1 MHLFSY
7 FLNNF
12 ETDVGSEVCKLFSTQ
27 FCSSNIKKNQKKL
40 FIFNIPISREPH
52 KEIDMSVM
60 EGVFRRMRKDLQKI
74 L

>member
-52 KEIDMSVM
+52 KEIDMSNTIKDFIYM
-60 EGVFRRMRKDLQKI
+60 EKQFQN
-74 L
+74 